1 MKIAIF
7 ENEYDTLENSF
18 LYLNNK
24 FYSDRLEFKNF
35 TRSQNLED
43 IQLIASYSLII
54 IDIDLSAQSELD
66 GFGLIRKIE
75 LEVPL
80 HPSILIMTGQELD
93 SNYSEQNGLA
103 KVYPILEKPVNFN
116 KLRAEFLKL
125 GIE

>member
-75 LEVPL
+75 
-80 HPSILIMTGQELD
+80 
-93 SNYSEQNGLA
+93 
-103 KVYPILEKPVNFN
+103 
-116 KLRAEFLKL
+116 FLY
-125 GIE
+125 IQVF